1 MGFTELGRRLRIL
14 EQGKLIEI
22 FQDVLNSYSKE
33 ITELNKQQLE
43 KGIKADESAMKLYSP
58 KTVKVRQ
65 IEGNPVK
72 GERIALFDT
81 GDFWSKFWINAYNN
95 ELEFYSGDS
104 KTEMLIQ
111 DYGESIFG
119 LTTENFKKLG
129 ELIMPKV
136 KERVQ
141 KFLAQ

>member
-1 MGFTELGRRLRIL
+1 MGFTELGRRLKIL

-22 FQDVLNSYSKE
+22 FQTVLNSYQKE
-33 ITELNKQQLE
+33 IAQLNKQQLE
-43 KGIKADESAMKLYSP
+43 KGIKADETLMKQYAIS
-58 KTVKVRQ
+58 TVKIRQ

-95 ELEFYSGDS
+95 ELEFYSGDR
-104 KTEMLIQ
+104 KTEMLIAE
-111 DYGESIFG
+111 YGESIFG

-129 ELIMPKV
+129 DLIMPTVTEK
-136 KERVQ
+136 VQ